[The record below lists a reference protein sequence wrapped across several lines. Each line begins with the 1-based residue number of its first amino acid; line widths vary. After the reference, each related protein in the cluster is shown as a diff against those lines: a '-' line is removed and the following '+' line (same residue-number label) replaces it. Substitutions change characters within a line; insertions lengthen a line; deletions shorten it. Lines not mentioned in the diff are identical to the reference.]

1 MGYAHRQIRWSQTK
15 LKKCH
20 IDIYVK
26 TKNWSYTCSEALNPL
41 QHLFQAFNSLLRSF
55 TGSSSLYFQARTA
68 WRLLMM
74 LIFSELQ
81 WNRSFRPKANSAK
94 SFLMLLD
101 YRIKIIQSVKVK
113 FNLNT
118 FWTLF
123 IWKTMTMCWEEKS
136 TPLTVL
142 KKLKDNW
149 HCYLYVKWMY
159 VFCKDNK
166 YDIWRIKNT
175 MQNY

>member
-81 WNRSFRPKANSAK
+81 WNRSFRPKATSAK

-101 YRIKIIQSVKVK
+101 YRIKIIFFGHHS
-113 FNLNT
+113 
-118 FWTLF
+118 
-123 IWKTMTMCWEEKS
+123 KTVPRKS
-136 TPLTVL
+136 SI
-142 KKLKDNW
+142 KG
-149 HCYLYVKWMY
+149 LYVSAGGFTFVQGRAWPSNLTNSAN
-159 VFCKDNK
+159 F
-166 YDIWRIKNT
+166 
-175 MQNY
+175 